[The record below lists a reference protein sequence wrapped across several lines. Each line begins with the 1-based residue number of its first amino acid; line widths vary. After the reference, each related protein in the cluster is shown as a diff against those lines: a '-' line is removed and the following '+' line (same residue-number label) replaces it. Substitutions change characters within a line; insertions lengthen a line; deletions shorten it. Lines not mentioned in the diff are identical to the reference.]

1 MESVGRLRPR
11 WAGYAAGA
19 WSVVAVGVALYW
31 AGGGDAGS
39 PSAGTRAAAWVIAA
53 FLGVGGIMAVS
64 SVREVGRQMPRWW
77 PLTGLW
83 AACVLAAAGTF
94 GFVMNAL
101 QLVFDGTVDD
111 WPRFGVEVLCAV
123 GAALLAA
130 TALAY
135 QRATAGTCARCGRA
149 HAEAGTV
156 RVPAPVSPA
165 PRAVRWAAYAGALG
179 FAPYIAMKTT
189 WALGGSFAGIEGER
203 VVAEFERNGASGL
216 VLTLERYGLDFT
228 TLAAL
233 AGVFL
238 LMGLTHEWGQV
249 FPRWAPPLAGRRVP
263 RWLPL
268 APAWLGALTLGPYG
282 VVGSV
287 AYLLPPV
294 LGLGGLPHDG
304 LISGW
309 SGWTVAAC
317 GIGAF
322 AAYGVAVGAAAWSYQ
337 RRTLPVCVS
346 PGSPGDGSRGGP

>member
-1 MESVGRLRPR
+1 MESVGRRWPR
-11 WAGYAAGA
+11 WSGYAAGA
-19 WSVVAVGVALYW
+19 WSVVAVGVAVYW
-31 AGGGDAGS
+31 AGGGETGS
-39 PSAGTRAAAWVIAA
+39 PPAGARAAGWVIAA
-53 FLGVGGIMAVS
+53 LLGVGGIMAVS
-64 SVREVGRQMPRWW
+64 SVRGIGRQMPRWW
-77 PLTGLW
+77 PITGLW
-83 AACVLAAAGTF
+83 TACAVAAAGTF

-111 WPRFGVEVLCAV
+111 WPRFGVEALCAV
-123 GAALLAA
+123 GAALLAG

-135 QRATAGTCARCGRA
+135 QRRTAGTCERCGRA
-149 HAEAGTV
+149 HTETGTV
-156 RVPAPVSPA
+156 RAPAPVSSA
-165 PRAVRWAAYAGALG
+165 PRGVRWAAYGGVLG
-179 FAPYIAMKTT
+179 FAPYVAMKTT
-189 WALGGSFAGIEGER
+189 WAFGGSFAGIEGER

-228 TLAAL
+228 ALAAL

-238 LMGLTHEWGQV
+238 LMGLTHSWGQV

-268 APAWLGALTLGPYG
+268 APAWLGAMTLGPYG

-304 LISGW
+304 IISGW

-322 AAYGVAVGAAAWSYQ
+322 AVYGPALGAAAWSYQ
-337 RRTLPVCVS
+337 WRTRPVCVS
-346 PGSPGDGSRGGP
+346 PGSPGGGARGGP